1 MEEKLYTQLLEITYL
16 QRSALKEDNID
27 RFEELLKERQSIID
41 AIKDLHKAEIRE
53 RSEKIKGIIVDL
65 KVVEQENIKIFKQS
79 YEKVKLDLK
88 NLREYNRQ
96 GMQYANAYDMS
107 RDEGI
112 FFDKRER
119 R

>member
-1 MEEKLYTQLLEITYL
+1 MEEKLYIQLLEITYL
-16 QRSALKEDNID
+16 QGSALTEDNID
-27 RFEELLKERQSIID
+27 EFEELLIKRQVIID
-41 AIKDLHKAEIRE
+41 VIKDLYKEEVGE
-53 RSEKIKGIIVDL
+53 RSEKIKEVIAEL
-65 KVVEQENIKIFKQS
+65 KTVEQENIKLFKQS

-88 NLREYNRQ
+88 SLREYNRQ
-96 GMQYANAYDMS
+96 GIQYANAYDMP